1 MLMRDVV
8 RETPGRAWELAL
20 LEKRKGTLQVES
32 SPRVS
37 GPKGIEQQL

>member
-20 LEKRKGTLQVES
+20 LEKRKKDV
-32 SPRVS
+32 VS
-37 GPKGIEQQL
+37 ETIGYRLTTILIH